1 MESLELIWTGSA
13 STVSFRNIS
22 GSSFIRPDSSFRS
35 LQRISAAGRIFIIFL
50 LWTVQPGGTGGV
62 PDSFCEDERLSDGSQ
77 CGVPG
82 SVCLSDGCLA
92 EKRGFGTEICMGISL
107 LFLLAGPMIYQS
119 CHQIMFVQY
128 MPFLILALLGI
139 DRYWER
145 ERRACIH
152 WACF

>member
-1 MESLELIWTGSA
+1 MNRKMMIDAVLEMSEYNRFSKGIFGWVG
-13 STVSFRNIS
+13 FRTKWLEYEN
-22 GSSFIRPDSSFRS
+22 
-35 LQRISAAGRIFIIFL
+35 
-50 LWTVQPGGTGGV
+50 GTGGV

-92 EKRGFGTEICMGISL
+92 EKTGGLVQRSVWEFPFCFYWL
-107 LFLLAGPMIYQS
+107 GPMIYQS

-128 MPFLILALLGI
+128 MPFLMLALLGNRQI
-139 DRYWER
+139 LGKGKDWT
-145 ERRACIH
+145 CIH